1 MLYFLL
7 SIILIVIDQAVKAWV
22 RGILALGESI
32 PFLPHLL
39 DLTYV
44 QNTGAAFSF
53 LAGADLTWL
62 LALVSLGATIAIAVL
77 LWKDFF
83 PGLWGRLS
91 LSLILAGAAG
101 NLIDRAFL
109 GFVTDMFQTTF
120 MDFPVFN
127 VADICVVCGGALMI
141 VYVLF
146 FYDKDR
152 SALAAGAAQG
162 DKAVSAE
169 ETPEDAGAGSEDG
182 HDQP

>member
-22 RGILALGESI
+22 RGSLALGESI

-39 DLTYV
+39 DLTYT

-62 LALVSLGATIAIAVL
+62 LALVSLAATVVLAVL

-83 PGLWGRLS
+83 PGFWGRLS

-101 NLIDRAFL
+101 NLIDRALL

-141 VYVLF
+141 FYVLF
-146 FYDKDR
+146 FYDKDK
-152 SALAAGAAQG
+152 SISSTDAVDESEG
-162 DKAVSAE
+162 D
-169 ETPEDAGAGSEDG
+169 